1 MKELT
6 DKELDELFKT
16 AAEGVSPTYD
26 QASWEGMASK
36 LDSKPPSLFQ
46 RGMPALVIG
55 GIMFLSGLWIGK
67 NLDEDV
73 LPANVQTP
81 QNTTKNS
88 QWVQP
93 SEPVDDRSNL
103 SYQTINLESQATDKE
118 VTFASP
124 DSENNQQQIL
134 VESDTES
141 LLSLINTES
150 DLQPI
155 EQNAIEAELLQSDS
169 IPEIKV
175 IKDSTVLS
183 KEPDDKQEGK
193 KGHKLFIRFL
203 ASPDL
208 SAIEFGPAQLGS
220 NVGIMGEFSFTERL
234 SVSSGVIRS
243 VKNYESNQQDAYG
256 YSSRNLI
263 GSCHIL
269 DVPINVSYYFPFKK
283 KISAYLSGGVS
294 SYLMLSEDY
303 EYTVKTST
311 GEQVY
316 PYQVE
321 NENNEWFKV
330 LNLSAGVQ
338 YQLGQRWHVQVEPFL
353 KAPMADLGELNV
365 KLSSYGVFGALR
377 FQLNS
382 IHKK

>member
-36 LDSKPPSLFQ
+36 LDSKPPPGFQ
-46 RGMPALVIG
+46 RWIPALVIG

-67 NLDEDV
+67 NLEEDI

-81 QNTTKNS
+81 QLITENS

-103 SYQTINLESQATDKE
+103 NDQAINLKSQATDKE
-118 VTFASP
+118 VTFVSP
-124 DSENNQQQIL
+124 DSEDNQQQSS
-134 VESDTES
+134 VESDSES
-141 LLSLINTES
+141 LLSLIPSES
-150 DLQPI
+150 DLQPV
-155 EQNAIEAELLQSDS
+155 EQNAIEAELFQSDS

-175 IKDSTVLS
+175 KKDSTGIS

-243 VKNYESNQQDAYG
+243 VKNYESNQQDAYS
-256 YSSRNLI
+256 YNSQNLA
-263 GSCHIL
+263 GSCHIM
-269 DVPINVSYYFPFKK
+269 DIPINVSYYFPLKK
-283 KISAYLSGGVS
+283 KFSVYLSGGVS

-338 YQLGQRWHVQVEPFL
+338 YQLSQRWHVQVEPFL
-353 KAPMADLGELNV
+353 KAPVADLGEMNV
-365 KLSSYGVFGALR
+365 KLSSYGIFGAIR

-382 IHKK
+382 TRK